1 MEVSIIFVNWNSVGY
16 LRDSIASVYKHTA
29 NIRFEVIVV
38 DNASPA
44 GDAEIIEREFPHVTL
59 IKSKE
64 NLGFAGANNVGFKHS
79 SGKYIVFI
87 NPDTQLVS
95 PAINIMLERLR
106 MLPDA
111 GILGCKLLN
120 SDLSVQTSC
129 IQTFPTILNQLLDA
143 DCLRSLWPNS
153 KLFGI
158 GALFSDTPEPARVEV
173 ISGAC
178 MMVKRDVFEQVG
190 LFAEDYFMYA
200 EDLDLCYKVNRAGYS
215 NYYVGIATVIH
226 HVGKSSNPLWAIQ
239 MKWKAVPRFCEKNRG
254 HLYALLFRISMTCAA
269 TVRLVII
276 SSAAFFGNML
286 VNKESLK
293 SASAKWAVILKTL
306 WPQFWTKSTLA
317 TNRPVSGC
325 GV

>member
-111 GILGCKLLN
+111 GILGCKLLE
-120 SDLSVQTSC
+120 D
-129 IQTFPTILNQLLDA
+129 QLA
-143 DCLRSLWPNS
+143 ASNT
-153 KLFGI
+153 G
-158 GALFSDTPEPARVEV
+158 GA
-173 ISGAC
+173 
-178 MMVKRDVFEQVG
+178 
-190 LFAEDYFMYA
+190 
-200 EDLDLCYKVNRAGYS
+200 
-215 NYYVGIATVIH
+215 
-226 HVGKSSNPLWAIQ
+226 
-239 MKWKAVPRFCEKNRG
+239 
-254 HLYALLFRISMTCAA
+254 
-269 TVRLVII
+269 
-276 SSAAFFGNML
+276 
-286 VNKESLK
+286 
-293 SASAKWAVILKTL
+293 
-306 WPQFWTKSTLA
+306 
-317 TNRPVSGC
+317 
-325 GV
+325 